1 MEDHTHHFHVA
12 VVVAVQSLNC
22 LQLFVTPLHAAQR
35 VSLPLTISWCFPKFM
50 SIKSVMPS
58 NHLILC
64 LPLLH
69 LPSIFSIIRVF
80 SMSWLCTPRGQCIVA
95 SVSASVPS
103 MSIQGWFG
111 LGLTGWISMQSKGLW
126 RIFPSTT
133 VQKHQFFSTQLSLWS
148 NSHTCTWLLERAWL
162 WPYGSLFIKSGFVF

>member
-1 MEDHTHHFHVA
+1 MTPWMAICWASLSFTT
-12 VVVAVQSLNC
+12 SLN
-22 LQLFVTPLHAAQR
+22 
-35 VSLPLTISWCFPKFM
+35 FPKFM

-80 SMSWLCTPRGQCIVA
+80 SMSWLCTPHGQCIVA
-95 SVSASVPS
+95 SVSASVPP
-103 MSIQGWFG
+103 MSIPGWFG
-111 LGLTGWISMQSKGLW
+111 LGLTGWISLQSKELW